1 MTVIQGRHKKSDEEI
16 FAELMGKE
24 SRLTA
29 NSEDGFPVLGWAAD
43 SP

>member
-1 MTVIQGRHKKSDEEI
+1 MAIIQERHKKSDEDI

-24 SRLTA
+24 TRSTA
-29 NSEDGFPVLGWAAD
+29 DSADDFPVLGWATD

>member
-1 MTVIQGRHKKSDEEI
+1 MTVIQERHNKSDEDI

-24 SRLTA
+24 TRLTTDF
-29 NSEDGFPVLGWAAD
+29 EDDFPVLGWAAD